1 MARMKADE
9 VAKAL
14 EEYPH
19 LRERVENVR
28 KTDGEPE
35 FMKTIGN
42 DEAALKEVNLIYPIE
57 GPVFAHILTDKATR
71 VQKYYLIEPRPTAE
85 QKKKLQALMD
95 AITKKT
101 PEFFSETKN
110 RLDNITEITKK
121 VVTDKPPSAGPLAK
135 ITGGSD
141 KVYIGEKELEVL
153 MHTLRRDNIGY
164 GVIDSLMNDINVED
178 ITNRG
183 TQVFVVHKIFGNM
196 ETDVFFDSPEI
207 VDRFMIQLAE
217 RMDQRIS
224 AAIPVAEGALPN
236 GARVVIIYGELVSRN
251 GSTFSLRRP
260 DAIPLS
266 IIDLIEQNVL
276 SPAAGA
282 YLWMCIENGMSL
294 FICGESACGKTTL
307 LKGLGA
313 FIKPGSKVYSIEK
326 TPEIWVP
333 HGNWQATLEKEG
345 RASNADLLKASLR
358 SRPDYI
364 IVGQI
369 LGKEGSIVF
378 QAMQTGHPV
387 MSTFHGSSLGK
398 IIQRLSGTPIN
409 IPKPFIDNLNIVVI
423 MQNTFHG
430 DQFIRRV
437 TEIDELEGYFEG
449 GGVLTRTIFLWD
461 QHRDEHEFKGYLNS
475 YILENKVGALK
486 GYSDKRQIYN
496 ELDKRTE
503 ILKKMIEKR
512 IKGYQDAYDILGGY
526 VKFGNSRLPFFVE
539 G

>member
-1 MARMKADE
+1 
-9 VAKAL
+9 VTN
-14 EEYPH
+14 H
-19 LRERVENVR
+19 
-28 KTDGEPE
+28 
-35 FMKTIGN
+35 
-42 DEAALKEVNLIYPIE
+42 
-57 GPVFAHILTDKATR
+57 PVGG
-71 VQKYYLIEPRPTAE
+71 
-85 QKKKLQALMD
+85 
-95 AITKKT
+95 
-101 PEFFSETKN
+101 
-110 RLDNITEITKK
+110 
-121 VVTDKPPSAGPLAK
+121 GPLAAVL
-135 ITGGSD
+135 GAPE
-141 KVYIGEKELEVL
+141 KVFVRDEEFETLVHI
-153 MHTLRRDNIGY
+153 LRRDNVGY
-164 GVIDSLMNDINVED
+164 GAIDSLLNDLYVED

-196 ETDVFFDSPEI
+196 ETDIFFDNPES
-207 VDRFMIQLAE
+207 VDRYMIQLAE

-224 AAIPVAEGALPN
+224 AAMPVAEGALPN
-236 GARVVIIYGELVSRN
+236 GARVIIIYGELVSRN

-266 IIDLIEQNVL
+266 IIDLIAQNVL
-276 SPAAGA
+276 SAAAGA
-282 YLWMCIENGMSL
+282 YFWMCIENGMSL

-307 LKGLGA
+307 MKGLGA

-345 RASNADLLKASLR
+345 RASNFDLLKASLR

-364 IVGQI
+364 IMGQI

-387 MSTFHGSSLGK
+387 MSTFHGSSLNK

-423 MQNTFHG
+423 MQNTFRG
-430 DQFIRRV
+430 DEFVRRV
-437 TEIDELEGYFEG
+437 TEIDELEGYFEA
-449 GGVLTRTIFLWD
+449 GGVLTRTIFTWD
-461 QHRDEHEFKGYLNS
+461 QHTDEHEFKGYLNS

-486 GYSDKRQIYN
+486 GYADKRDIYK

-503 ILKKMIEKR
+503 IIKKMVEKH
-512 IKGYQDAYDILGGY
+512 IVDYQNVYDIMGGY